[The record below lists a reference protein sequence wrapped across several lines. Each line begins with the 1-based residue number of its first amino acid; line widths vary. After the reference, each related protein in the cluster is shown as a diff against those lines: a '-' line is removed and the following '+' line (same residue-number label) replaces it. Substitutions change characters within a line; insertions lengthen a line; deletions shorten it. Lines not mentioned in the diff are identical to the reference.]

1 MPWAFASGL
10 TGLVASVLLV
20 LDQLTENVGEV
31 RQYFTWLPAAI
42 ACVMAVQFLTFI
54 PVALALRGW
63 LPPTRSVRLATAAAV
78 GAMLAISI
86 LQLLLL
92 TGALQFDVQVVLVME
107 AFLLVSTWVLT
118 VSWTGHRHGTLPRSV
133 GRFGMLLGASYPV
146 GLLIAAAGLLFPS
159 GSAAQL
165 ASWHQA
171 S

>member
-1 MPWAFASGL
+1 MLTETHSPRQRIAGPVPWAFASGL

-92 TGALQFDVQVVLVME
+92 TGALQFDVQVVLVMV
-107 AFLLVSTWVLT
+107 AFLLVSTWVLA
-118 VSWTGHRHGTLPRSV
+118 VSWTAPCPGRWAASGCCSERHIRW
-133 GRFGMLLGASYPV
+133 AS
-146 GLLIAAAGLLFPS
+146 
-159 GSAAQL
+159 
-165 ASWHQA
+165 
-171 S
+171 